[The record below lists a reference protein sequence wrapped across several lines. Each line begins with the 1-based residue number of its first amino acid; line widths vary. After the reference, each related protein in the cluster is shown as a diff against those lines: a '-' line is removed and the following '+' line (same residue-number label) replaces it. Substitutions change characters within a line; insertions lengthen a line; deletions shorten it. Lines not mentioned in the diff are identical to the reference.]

1 MTISRHAPPAGPDAL
16 SRFRP
21 AAAGLLICLA
31 VGPAGCGQQFGA
43 FLYWT
48 GWYPKPTVEAEFTLT
63 KGPILILVDDDY
75 NLTESQVT
83 RDAIASALAE
93 QLAVH
98 KANRRPVP
106 LERLKRIRLTA
117 PDYAK
122 ISAHELGRMVQA
134 EQVLWIKIVEYKIG
148 DLEADNPNEAAR
160 VIVSLRV
167 LDCHAERRDDVRL
180 WPTGREP
187 HRLEITEPL
196 ATVQSLGR
204 EKIEL
209 LLIQEL
215 ADQTAKLFY
224 DYKVEPE

>member
-1 MTISRHAPPAGPDAL
+1 MTASSHARQAARCAPVRARAEAL
-16 SRFRP
+16 L
-21 AAAGLLICLA
+21 AAACLA
-31 VGPAGCGQQFGA
+31 VVPAGCGPQFGA

-48 GWYPKPTVEAEFTLT
+48 GLYPKPTVKAEFTLT

-75 NLTESQVT
+75 NLTESQAM

-98 KANRRPVP
+98 KVNRRSIP

-167 LDCHAERRDDVRL
+167 LNCRAERRDDVRL
-180 WPTGREP
+180 WPSGREP
-187 HRLEITEPL
+187 HRLEITKPL
-196 ATVQSLGR
+196 GDVQRLGR
-204 EKIEL
+204 DKVEL

-215 ADQTAKLFY
+215 ADRIAKLFY